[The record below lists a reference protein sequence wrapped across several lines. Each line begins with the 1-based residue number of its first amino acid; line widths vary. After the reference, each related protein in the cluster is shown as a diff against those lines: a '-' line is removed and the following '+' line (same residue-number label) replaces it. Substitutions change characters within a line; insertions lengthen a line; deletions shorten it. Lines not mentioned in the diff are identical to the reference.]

1 MLIFNF
7 LIERW
12 ASISA
17 HEFAE
22 RHISRFIV
30 MIDKS
35 FKLIE
40 IRTSLHIDWFTLRL
54 DVDVRQFDV
63 TNDKH
68 CIK

>member
-17 HEFAE
+17 EFAE

-40 IRTSLHIDWFTLRL
+40 NRTSLHIDWFTIRL
-54 DVDVRQFDV
+54 YTDVWQFDV
-63 TNDKH
+63 TTDKH